1 MFNKR
6 NGELEGELDIVNYR
20 LLFFGLDV
28 DIVNMMLL
36 ILVFLV
42 FIVICFLY
50 ENSMDCIFSWEY
62 VYVYEYV
69 YLLLLYISIWFII
82 IM

>member
-6 NGELEGELDIVNYR
+6 NGELEGELDMVNYR

-28 DIVNMMLL
+28 DIVNIMLL

-50 ENSMDCIFSWEY
+50 ENSMNCIFSWEY

-69 YLLLLYISIWFII
+69 
-82 IM
+82 